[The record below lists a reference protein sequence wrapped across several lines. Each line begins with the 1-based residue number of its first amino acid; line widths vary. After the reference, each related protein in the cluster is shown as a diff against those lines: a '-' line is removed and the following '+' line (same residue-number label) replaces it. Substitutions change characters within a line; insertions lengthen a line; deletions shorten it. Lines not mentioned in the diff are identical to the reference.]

1 HGRSATPGR
10 TPARQRVVEVARA
23 ALPTEHGDFTAVAFR
38 DLATGAEH
46 LAVVAD
52 RPRSPS

>member
-1 HGRSATPGR
+1 M
-10 TPARQRVVEVARA
+10 VEVARA